1 MGLKELPKMS
11 KTSVGFIG
19 LGLMGMPIAR
29 RLARQ
34 GFAVTGCDIH
44 PPTLAA
50 FDEPG
55 AEREAD
61 PVEAARGKDF
71 VGICVRT
78 DEQLRQLTADGAV
91 FAAQGDGG
99 IFIITSTVTPELAQ
113 ALAAEASEYGVSVI
127 DVGVSGGLQYA
138 LEGKLSLFVGGDD
151 DVVARAR
158 PWLDAIGTTS
168 HLGPVGRGLTGKLLN
183 NLACIANY
191 GLAASILDLGVELD
205 FDREQLRAALQ
216 LGSAQSFALQVAP
229 TMMGLREG
237 QTPESVLDLRNLLEK
252 DVRLSARLAAPDN
265 TAMSALQ
272 DACEVLLNRMERAA
286 QDLKGD

>member
-1 MGLKELPKMS
+1 MS

-44 PPTLAA
+44 APTLES
-50 FDEPG
+50 FDETG
-55 AEREAD
+55 THRESD
-61 PVEAARGKDF
+61 PVEAARTKNI
-71 VGICVRT
+71 VGICVRN
-78 DEQLRQLTADGAV
+78 DEQLRDLTSDGAI

-99 IFIITSTVTPELAQ
+99 IFVITSTVTPGLAQ
-113 ALAAEASEYGVSVI
+113 SLASEAAAYGVSVI

-138 LEGKLSLFVGGDD
+138 LAGKLSLFVGGEDA
-151 DVVARAR
+151 VVERAR

-191 GLAASILDLGVELD
+191 GLAASILDLGVELE

-216 LGSAQSFALQVAP
+216 RGSAQSFALQVAP

-237 QTPESVLDLRNLLEK
+237 QTAEDVLDLRNLLEK
-252 DVRLSARLAAPDN
+252 DVQLSAELAEPDN
-265 TAMSALQ
+265 IAMSALQ
-272 DACEVLLNRMERAA
+272 DACKVLLSRMDRAA
-286 QDLKGD
+286 KELGGN

>member
-1 MGLKELPKMS
+1 MTKA
-11 KTSVGFIG
+11 SVGFIG

-29 RLARQ
+29 RLARE

-44 PPTLAA
+44 PPTLES

-55 AEREAD
+55 ALPEAN
-61 PVEAARGKDF
+61 PVEAARGKDI

-78 DEQLRQLTADGAV
+78 DEQLSRLTEDGAI
-91 FAAQGDGG
+91 FAAQGRGG
-99 IFIITSTVTPELAQ
+99 IFIITSTVKP
-113 ALAAEASEYGVSVI
+113 ALAISLAEQAASHGVDVI

-138 LEGKLSLFVGGDD
+138 LEGRLSLFVGGEDS
-151 DVVARAR
+151 VVARAR
-158 PWLDAIGTTS
+158 PWLDALGTTS

-191 GLAASILDLGVELD
+191 GLAASILDLGVELN

-237 QTPESVLDLRNLLEK
+237 QTSGSVLDLRSLLEK
-252 DVRLSARLAAPDN
+252 DVTLSAQLAPADN
-265 TAMSALQ
+265 VAMSALQ
-272 DACEVLLNRMERAA
+272 DACRVLLARMERAA
-286 QDLKGD
+286 RDLERQ

>member
-1 MGLKELPKMS
+1 MS
-11 KTSVGFIG
+11 KTSVAFIG

-44 PPTLAA
+44 PPTLEA

-55 AEREAD
+55 AMREAD
-61 PVEAARGKDF
+61 PIEAARGKDI

-78 DEQLRQLTADGAV
+78 DEQLRQLTADGRI
-91 FAAQGDGG
+91 FAAQGEGG

-113 ALAAEASEYGVSVI
+113 DLAEKASECGVDVI
-127 DVGVSGGLQYA
+127 DVGVSGGVHYA
-138 LEGKLSLFVGGDD
+138 LEGKLSLFVGGEDA
-151 DVVARAR
+151 VVERAK

-205 FDREQLRAALQ
+205 FDREQLREALQ
-216 LGSAQSFALQVAP
+216 RGSAQSFALQVAP

-237 QTPESVLDLRNLLEK
+237 QTAEEVKDLRNLLEK
-252 DVRLSARLAAPDN
+252 DVRHSAKLAPPEN
-265 TAMSALQ
+265 PAMTALQ
-272 DACEVLLNRMERAA
+272 NACEVLLERMERAA
-286 QDLKGD
+286 AELEGS

>member
-1 MGLKELPKMS
+1 MS

-29 RLARQ
+29 RLARE

-44 PPTLAA
+44 APTLAT

-55 AEREAD
+55 TWREAD
-61 PVEAARGKDF
+61 PVEAARGKDI

-78 DEQLRQLTADGAV
+78 DEQLRDLTRDGKI
-91 FAAQGDGG
+91 FAAQGSGG

-113 ALAAEASEYGVSVI
+113 TLQTEAAEYGVSVI
-127 DVGVSGGLQYA
+127 DVGVSGGFQFA
-138 LEGKLSLFVGGDD
+138 LEGRLSLFVGGDD
-151 DVVARAR
+151 ATVAKAQ

-191 GLAASILDLGVELD
+191 GLAASILDLGVQLE

-216 LGSAQSFALQVAP
+216 RGSAQSFALQVAP
-229 TMMGLREG
+229 TMMGLRDG
-237 QTPESVLDLRNLLEK
+237 QTAESVLDLRNLLEK
-252 DVRLSARLAAPDN
+252 DVRLSAELADRDN
-265 TAMSALQ
+265 VAMSALQ
-272 DACEVLLNRMERAA
+272 DACEVLLARMERAA
-286 QDLKGD
+286 AELRK

>member
-1 MGLKELPKMS
+1 MS
-11 KTSVGFIG
+11 KTTVGFIG

-44 PPTLAA
+44 PPTLEA

-55 AEREAD
+55 TERKAD
-61 PVEAARGKDF
+61 PIEAARGKDI

-78 DEQLRQLTADGAV
+78 DEQLRDLTKDGEI

-99 IFIITSTVTPELAQ
+99 IWIITSTVTPKLAQ
-113 ALAAEASEYGVSVI
+113 TIAAEAAEYGVSVI

-138 LEGKLSLFVGGDD
+138 LEGRLSLFVGGDD
-151 DVVARAR
+151 ATVKRAQ
-158 PWLDAIGTTS
+158 PWLDAIGTAS
-168 HLGPVGRGLTGKLLN
+168 HLGPVGRGLKGKLLN

-205 FDREQLRAALQ
+205 FDREQLREALQ
-216 LGSAQSFALQVAP
+216 RGSAQSFALQVAP

-237 QTPESVLDLRNLLEK
+237 QTAENVLDLRNLLEK
-252 DVRLSARLAAPDN
+252 DVRLSAELADPENA
-265 TAMSALQ
+265 AMSALQ
-272 DACEVLLNRMERAA
+272 DACKVLLDRMSRAA
-286 QDLKGD
+286 EELKQGN